1 MLRRAD
7 ERLLRRIRTRRGR
20 MREGVVVLEGPRAI
34 ETAVR
39 HGADILLTARETG
52 ATLPPGLE
60 SLLAGRRIGGSRA
73 EVPVGGLAGF
83 ARTAHPQGILAI
95 AREPDA
101 GWPPPSLAACQG
113 RGVLVLDRIRDPGN
127 AGALVRSAAALGT
140 ERVIALDGTVDLWSA
155 KAVRAAAG
163 LSFALPLHRARW
175 RELDRWMASRGVV
188 LVVADPRGRDIREF
202 GLPLRSPSAAGG
214 GVPGLRDAGADWAL
228 LVGNEARG
236 PRPEATGASTARVAI
251 PLRPGVES
259 LNAALAGAL
268 LLWEL
273 GPGRARRPEG
283 GGRTPPGHR
292 EPRPPLA

>member
-1 MLRRAD
+1 
-7 ERLLRRIRTRRGR
+7 

-39 HGADILLTARETG
+39 HGADIVLTVRETG
-52 ATLPPGLE
+52 ASLPPGLE
-60 SLLAGRRIGGSRA
+60 SFLAGRGIGGSRA
-73 EVPVGGLAGF
+73 EVPGGGLAAF

-101 GWPPPSLAACQG
+101 GWPPPSGAACRG

-127 AGALVRSAAALGT
+127 AGALVRTAAALGT

-163 LSFALPLHRARW
+163 LSFALPLHRASW
-175 RELDRWMASRGVV
+175 RELDRWMTSRGMA
-188 LVVADPRGRDIREF
+188 LVVADPRGRDVRAF
-202 GLPLRSPSAAGG
+202 GLRLRSPSATRGG
-214 GVPGLRDAGADWAL
+214 EPDPRADWAL

-236 PRPEATGASTARVAI
+236 PRPEASGAATARVAI

-273 GPGRARRPEG
+273 GPGRERRPEG
-283 GGRTPPGHR
+283 GGRTTPGHR
-292 EPRPPLA
+292 EPGRPGA

>member
-1 MLRRAD
+1 
-7 ERLLRRIRTRRGR
+7 
-20 MREGVVVLEGPRAI
+20 MREGVVVIEGPRAI

-52 ATLPPGLE
+52 ASLPPGLE
-60 SLLAGRRIGGSRA
+60 SLLAGGSIGGSQA
-73 EVPVGGLAGF
+73 EVPGGGLAGF

-101 GWPPPSLAACQG
+101 GWPPPSLAARRGC
-113 RGVLVLDRIRDPGN
+113 GVLVLDRIRDPGN
-127 AGALVRSAAALGT
+127 AGALVRSAAALGA

-175 RELDRWMASRGVV
+175 RDLDRWMASRGVA
-188 LVVADPRGRDIREF
+188 LVVADPRGCDVREF
-202 GLPLRSPSAAGG
+202 GRPLRLPSDAGG
-214 GVPGLRDAGADWAL
+214 GEPDLRDAGVDWAL

-236 PRPEATGASTARVAI
+236 PRPEATVASTARVAI
-251 PLRPGVES
+251 PLSPGAES

-273 GPGRARRPEG
+273 GPGRERRPEG
-283 GGRTPPGHR
+283 DGPTTPAHR
-292 EPRPPLA
+292 EHGRPGA